1 MKGLQM
7 PEQTTC
13 GQGLA
18 EHSLLPIKLGE
29 LTEAMALQL
38 KLHTRALDLGD
49 ENSRKENSAY
59 QGLVQ
64 KHREVATRLRALG
77 EAMAGYRDLPEGKHD
92 MQVMTSRELVAAF
105 ENLVHVEQELLTL
118 LDKQV
123 GEHQQMLGMMV
134 DAARD
139 DGGER

>member
-1 MKGLQM
+1 M

-18 EHSLLPIKLGE
+18 DHSSLHLKLGE

-38 KLHTRALDLGD
+38 ELHTQALDLGD
-49 ENSRKENSAY
+49 ENARNEHSAY

-64 KHREVATRLRALG
+64 KHRDVATRLQALG
-77 EAMAGYRDLPEGKHD
+77 EVMAGYRDLPEGKHD
-92 MQVMTSRELVAAF
+92 MQVMRSRELVTAF
-105 ENLVHVEQELLTL
+105 EDLVQVEQELLTL

-123 GEHQQMLGMMV
+123 GEHQQMLGVMV
-134 DAARD
+134 DAAR
-139 DGGER
+139 GEGPER

>member
-1 MKGLQM
+1 M
-7 PEQTTC
+7 PEQNTC

-18 EHSLLPIKLGE
+18 EHSLLHVKLGG

-38 KLHTRALDLGD
+38 ELHTKALDLDD
-49 ENSRKENSAY
+49 ENSRNEHSAY
-59 QGLVQ
+59 QGLVH
-64 KHREVATRLRALG
+64 KHRDVATRLQALG

-92 MQVMTSRELVAAF
+92 MQVMRSRELVAAF

-118 LDKQV
+118 LDKQI

-134 DAARD
+134 DAARG
-139 DGGER
+139 DGGES